1 MSIFKKILR
10 ESKSIG
16 VDTPSEGVE
25 LYDKGLQTETS
36 SPDVNVS
43 NVPTQNFA
51 APREQQ
57 T

>member
-43 NVPTQNFA
+43 NVPTQNVA